1 MNDNS
6 IQAQY
11 DITKKTRL
19 RKFYEENKIIIF
31 SLIFILVIS
40 FASFIFY
47 LENKKNE
54 KILLSENYVKAK
66 IYLEKGEN
74 IKALDVLK
82 EVVYANDSTYSTLSL
97 FLILNQNLIT
107 DQKEMSLLFDH
118 LLKKNKFD
126 KEIESLIIFKKAL
139 LDSSFVSESI
149 LLDTVKPLLNK
160 ETMWKPHALLLLGDY
175 FMSKKEN
182 IKAIEFYQK
191 IFSIPNLQKNL
202 YDRAK
207 SQLDLISNE

>member
-11 DITKKTRL
+11 DITKKNRL

>member
-1 MNDNS
+1 MS
-6 IQAQY
+6 IFSW
-11 DITKKTRL
+11 L
-19 RKFYEENKIIIF
+19 F

-126 KEIESLIIFKKAL
+126 KEIKRMKEVTFYNKLKYLNPDGVKGEYNIYY
-139 LDSSFVSESI
+139 DTHRI
-149 LLDTVKPLLNK
+149 LA
-160 ETMWKPHALLLLGDY
+160 E
-175 FMSKKEN
+175 
-182 IKAIEFYQK
+182 
-191 IFSIPNLQKNL
+191 
-202 YDRAK
+202 
-207 SQLDLISNE
+207 

>member
-19 RKFYEENKIIIF
+19 RKFYEENKILIF